1 MAAGSTYTPIA
12 STTLSTTAN
21 SITFSSIANT
31 YTDLR
36 LVIVHS
42 GTWSTVS
49 YGGHS
54 MRLNSDT
61 GTNYSYTALRTD
73 PNPQTTSDRDYT
85 QAQANLGY
93 NIVAPAN
100 NPHFSTTTVDI
111 FSYAGS
117 TYKTYISKH
126 ASDVASAYSGTA
138 ITVGLWQSASAINT
152 ILIYPGDAPY
162 RVGTTATLY
171 GITAA

>member
-42 GTWSTVS
+42 GTYTSLG
-49 YGGHS
+49 YGGQS
-54 MRLNSDT
+54 LRYNSDS
-61 GTNYSYTALRTD
+61 GTNYSYIALRTD
-73 PNPQTTSDRDYT
+73 PNPQTTTDKDINQT
-85 QAQANLGY
+85 QANLGY
-93 NIVAPAN
+93 NIVDVASSLY
-100 NPHFSTTTVDI
+100 FSTTTVDI

-117 TYKTYISKH
+117 NYKTHISRH
-126 ASDVASAYSGTA
+126 SSPTGNAYSGMAT
-138 ITVGLWQSASAINT
+138 TVGLWRSASAIST